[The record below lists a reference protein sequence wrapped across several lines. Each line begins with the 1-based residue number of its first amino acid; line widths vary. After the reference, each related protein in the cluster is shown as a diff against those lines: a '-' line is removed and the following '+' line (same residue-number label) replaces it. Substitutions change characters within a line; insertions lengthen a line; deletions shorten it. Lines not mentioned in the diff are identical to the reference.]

1 MACWVK
7 LLVAQLMAIH
17 QEFAFQ
23 HLVGGDIFGK
33 YGAIRQ
39 IRIGTN
45 EDTRATAFVVYKDI
59 YDAKNAVDHLSG
71 FNFSI
76 ATWLCCII
84 NMLRCQGSSIS
95 ARRRRNSPSF
105 RKSMRFQQRRSRN
118 SICKSRTATAT
129 MERRWSFTTVLVL
142 LGVLVAWISE
152 KLFYNQETNCRVLS
166 LRVLD
171 SISSKVTEK
180 PLLSLLRIVGLYN
193 FLRLLQVSGFLVQDC
208 VFPPST
214 YWAEAQKWFLDLC
227 EYSARVKS

>member
-1 MACWVK
+1 M
-7 LLVAQLMAIH
+7 Q
-17 QEFAFQ
+17 
-23 HLVGGDIFGK
+23 
-33 YGAIRQ
+33 
-39 IRIGTN
+39 
-45 EDTRATAFVVYKDI
+45 
-59 YDAKNAVDHLSG
+59 
-71 FNFSI
+71 
-76 ATWLCCII
+76 
-84 NMLRCQGSSIS
+84 
-95 ARRRRNSPSF
+95 
-105 RKSMRFQQRRSRN
+105 FQQRRSRN

-214 YWAEAQKWFLDLC
+214 YWAEVQKWFLDLC